1 MEASHLSKML
11 PFYVSVNHASVC
23 NSTCVRVSYQ
33 HFNITCRILYVLTY
47 IRGGHGLFCNIQSSK
62 RMQTDMG
69 KKDNKINTG
78 KHNGFI

>member
-47 IRGGHGLFCNIQSSK
+47 IRGGHGRFAIYKVPRGCK
-62 RMQTDMG
+62 QTWAR
-69 KKDNKINTG
+69 KTTR
-78 KHNGFI
+78 